1 MAQISSRTSP
11 TRRHWPRARRPP
23 ASGRVVLPVSG
34 RVVLAHAAQRPPRRV
49 PLDEGRGRGSL
60 RLPLGLR
67 RRGGLTRLLL
77 GGVPRVRRGH
87 GGPVED
93 VQGILEAS
101 YLCFPAPFR
110 FLVGL
115 DRLITLL

>member
-49 PLDEGRGRGSL
+49 PLDEGRRRGS
-60 RLPLGLR
+60 
-67 RRGGLTRLLL
+67 LTRLLL
-77 GGVPRVRRGH
+77 GGVLRVRRGH

-115 DRLITLL
+115 